1 MRYHTNARMREVP
14 LFGSGTGSN
23 VIGGVA
29 APGTVGVAD
38 VVRTRLQVE
47 QALVGVNY
55 KFNWSG
61 PVVAKY

>member
-1 MRYHTNARMREVP
+1 M
-14 LFGSGTGSN
+14 
-23 VIGGVA
+23 IGGVA